1 MPSVQTV
8 AARSLVCAAAMAVHS
23 EAFVLRP
30 SLLPAM
36 ATRGIETRAA
46 LCRPRAERATTLSMS
61 STTSSASSPAAS
73 GGSEISYGPHLK
85 IGKKG
90 NILNP
95 WGFWVMTYSMV
106 FAITGWLYLKLR
118 QVLSVLLLGFLKPTP
133 EHCCWIMHSW
143 CNLVLKL
150 GFSAPEVAGLENLPP
165 EDETVLVC
173 ANHMSWFDVPAL
185 HGYLGGRLLWS
196 FAKAELVKV
205 PVLGTYMQSAE
216 HILISRQSKKS
227 QLESLKSAI
236 KTLGMKRNVFIFPE
250 GTRSLDGKLRDFK
263 GGAFTIA
270 RKSGCRIVPV
280 TLIGNDRVFPSN
292 ALMPITPGRGIM
304 KMVVHPP
311 ISVEGKTDDEL
322 SALTKTAIASALP
335 EEKK

>member
-1 MPSVQTV
+1 VGVALLYAICRALLVRAPKRILDNLTRVWRASTPHVKGKILLGFYFI
-8 AARSLVCAAAMAVHS
+8 AARVETVYEVTMPGPVRR
-23 EAFVLRP
+23 AF
-30 SLLPAM
+30 
-36 ATRGIETRAA
+36 
-46 LCRPRAERATTLSMS
+46 
-61 STTSSASSPAAS
+61 
-73 GGSEISYGPHLK
+73 
-85 IGKKG
+85 
-90 NILNP
+90 
-95 WGFWVMTYSMV
+95 
-106 FAITGWLYLKLR
+106 
-118 QVLSVLLLGFLKPTP
+118 SVLLLGFLKPTP